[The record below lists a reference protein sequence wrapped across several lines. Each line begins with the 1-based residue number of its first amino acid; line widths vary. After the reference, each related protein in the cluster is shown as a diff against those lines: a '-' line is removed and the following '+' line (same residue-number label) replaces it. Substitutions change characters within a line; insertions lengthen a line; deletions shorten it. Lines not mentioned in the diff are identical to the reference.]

1 MVGCRGRGGR
11 APQSSSWWRAM
22 RTVMMRRSEA
32 AWRCMIWDVE
42 PECGG
47 GGAAAAGASGGV
59 AGLVGMALP
68 WAALSC
74 C

>member
-1 MVGCRGRGGR
+1 
-11 APQSSSWWRAM
+11 M